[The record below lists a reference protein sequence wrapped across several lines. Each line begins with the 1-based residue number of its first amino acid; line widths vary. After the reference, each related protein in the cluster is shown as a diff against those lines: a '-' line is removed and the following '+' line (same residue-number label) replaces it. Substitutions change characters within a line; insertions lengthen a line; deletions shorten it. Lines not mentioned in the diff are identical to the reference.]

1 MFQCAILCG
10 ANKYSTNQ
18 LYNFKYQKYVY
29 MYIHYKYLCSGANE
43 PLVLWLMYA
52 KPSELPHRQIFAFES
67 HAPKK
72 STEHK
77 YKKIKK
83 KKKKN
88 KHKKKCISKYAI
100 RKCAIFWTHQKN
112 HGQMFMWSLMT
123 QCWITRLYMVNGIW
137 YIALMQINVVSIDEL
152 VNPFG

>member
-1 MFQCAILCG
+1 MPFYVEQ
-10 ANKYSTNQ
+10 TNIR
-18 LYNFKYQKYVY
+18 LTNFTTLNIRN
-29 MYIHYKYLCSGANE
+29 MCIHYKYLCSGANE